1 MLKENSADYRSEEVG
16 TSELVI
22 NNLQYKL
29 G

>member
-1 MLKENSADYRSEEVG
+1 MLKEKSADYRCEETG
-16 TSELVI
+16 ISELVI